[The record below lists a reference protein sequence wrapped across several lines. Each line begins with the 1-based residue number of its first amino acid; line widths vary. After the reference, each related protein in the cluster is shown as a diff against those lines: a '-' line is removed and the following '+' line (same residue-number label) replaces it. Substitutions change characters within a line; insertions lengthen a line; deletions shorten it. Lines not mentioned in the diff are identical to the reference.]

1 MSEIN
6 QPIDIDLVKNLSPFN
21 DLSDTHVKDI
31 LKDATLKSLASGKM
45 LFKRG
50 DISENCYYLLNGSVD
65 LLNENFEITAI
76 SSSTLSSNNNAALH
90 PLDNQQPHQ
99 YSAVTTEKSLILI
112 VDRNHMDIVLTWDQA
127 GNYLVT
133 DLAHEDSI
141 ERDWMT
147 CLLESNLFSQI
158 PPANIQQLFCTFHQ
172 KIAVKGDTIVTE
184 GQQGD
189 HFYVLESGQAN
200 VIKQTD
206 SGQKTIASLG
216 TGDFFGEE
224 ALVGNTTR
232 NASIVMTSNGSL
244 MYLTKDDFKR
254 LLQEPVQD
262 FISIDELDKLNS
274 TSSPFVLVDVRLP
287 GEYKFDKLDGSI
299 NIPLNRLR
307 ERLATLDSNATY
319 IVLCDGGRR
328 RELGAYL
335 LTEAGFTTKILNK
348 TTNTSH

>member
-1 MSEIN
+1 MSEKNLSIN
-6 QPIDIDLVKNLSPFN
+6 IDLVKNLSPFN

-31 LKDATLKSLASGKM
+31 LKHATLKPLASGKM

-50 DISENCYYLLNGSVD
+50 ESSENCYYLINGAVD
-65 LLNENFEITAI
+65 LLNESFEITAI
-76 SSSTLSSNNNAALH
+76 SSAASSSNNAALH
-90 PLDNQQPHQ
+90 ALDNQQPHQ
-99 YSAVTTEKSLILI
+99 YSAVTTSKSLILI
-112 VDRNHMDIVLTWDQA
+112 VDKNHMDIVLTWDQA

-133 DLAHEDSI
+133 DLSQEDSI

-172 KIAVKGDTIVTE
+172 KSALKGETIVTE
-184 GQQGD
+184 GQPGD
-189 HFYVLESGQAN
+189 HFYVLEKGQAN

-206 SGQKTIASLG
+206 SGQHVIASLN

-232 NASIVMTSNGSL
+232 NASIAMATNGSL

-262 FISIDELDKLNS
+262 FITLDELEKLQS
-274 TSSPFVLVDVRLP
+274 TSLPVVLVDVRLP

-307 ERLATLDSNATY
+307 GRLTSLDPNATY

-348 TTNTSH
+348 STNTTH

>member
-1 MSEIN
+1 MSENNHPIN
-6 QPIDIDLVKNLSPFN
+6 TDLVKNLSPFN

-31 LKDATLKSLASGKM
+31 LKRATLKSFASGKM

-50 DISENCYYLLNGSVD
+50 DISEDCYYLLNGSVD
-65 LLNENFEITAI
+65 LLNESFEITAI
-76 SSSTLSSNNNAALH
+76 SSSTLSSDNDAALH

-99 YSAVTTEKSLILI
+99 YSAVTTGKSLILI
-112 VDRNHMDIVLTWDQA
+112 VDKNHMDVVLTWDQA

-133 DLAHEDSI
+133 DLANEDSI

-147 CLLESNLFSQI
+147 CLLESNLFAQI

-172 KIAVKGDTIVTE
+172 KNAAKGDTIVTE
-184 GQQGD
+184 GLQGD

-206 SGQKTIASLG
+206 NGQETIASLNA
-216 TGDFFGEE
+216 GDFFGEE

-232 NASIVMTSNGSL
+232 NASIVMASNGSL

-262 FISIDELDKLNS
+262 FISMDELDKLNS

-307 ERLATLDSNATY
+307 ERLATLDSNSTY

-335 LTEAGFTTKILNK
+335 LTEAGLTTKILNK
-348 TTNTSH
+348 TTNPSH

>member
-1 MSEIN
+1 MSETNHPIN
-6 QPIDIDLVKNLSPFN
+6 IDLVKNLSPFN

-31 LKDATLKSLASGKM
+31 LKHATLKPLASGKM

-50 DISENCYYLLNGSVD
+50 EISENCYYLLNGAVD
-65 LLNENFEITAI
+65 LLNESFEITPI
-76 SSSTLSSNNNAALH
+76 SSTTLSSENNTALH

-99 YSAVTTEKSLILI
+99 YSAVTTTKSLILI
-112 VDRNHMDIVLTWDQA
+112 VDKNHMDIVLTWDQA

-133 DLAHEDSI
+133 DLSQEDSI

-147 CLLESNLFSQI
+147 CLLESSLFSQI

-172 KIAVKGDTIVTE
+172 KNAAKGDTIVTE

-189 HFYVLESGQAN
+189 HFYVIERGQAN
-200 VIKQTD
+200 VVQQRE
-206 SGQKTIASLG
+206 SGQQIIASLEA
-216 TGDFFGEE
+216 GDFFGEE

-232 NASIVMTSNGSL
+232 NASIVMASNGSL
-244 MYLTKDDFKR
+244 MYLTKGDFKR

-262 FISIDELDKLNS
+262 FISMDELDKLNS
-274 TSSPFVLVDVRLP
+274 AASPFTLVDVRLP
-287 GEYKFDKLDGSI
+287 SEYKFDKIDGSI

-307 ERLATLDSNATY
+307 GQLSSLDQDTTY

>member
-1 MSEIN
+1 MNETEHPIN
-6 QPIDIDLVKNLSPFN
+6 IDLVKNLSPFS

-31 LKDATLKSLASGKM
+31 LKHATLKSLASGKM

-50 DISENCYYLLNGSVD
+50 ESSENCYYLINGSVD

-76 SSSTLSSNNNAALH
+76 SSASTSSNNAALH

-99 YSAVTTEKSLILI
+99 YSAVTTSKSLVLV
-112 VDRNHMDIVLTWDQA
+112 VDKNHMDIVLTWDQA

-133 DLAHEDSI
+133 DLSQEDSI

-172 KIAVKGDTIVTE
+172 KNVSNGDTVVTE

-189 HFYVLESGQAN
+189 LFYVLEQGQAN

-206 SGQKTIASLG
+206 DGQHIVASLN

-232 NASIVMTSNGSL
+232 NASIVMTTNGSL

-262 FISIDELDKLNS
+262 FITLDELDTLHNG
-274 TSSPFVLVDVRLP
+274 PLPVVLVDVRLP
-287 GEYKFDKLDGSI
+287 GEYKFDKLDDSI

-307 ERLATLDSNATY
+307 ERLPTLDPNATY

-348 TTNTSH
+348 TTNNTH

>member
-1 MSEIN
+1 MSETNLPIN
-6 QPIDIDLVKNLSPFN
+6 IDLVKNLSPFN
-21 DLSDTHVKDI
+21 DLSDRHVKDI
-31 LKDATLKSLASGKM
+31 LKHATLKSLASGKM

-50 DISENCYYLLNGSVD
+50 ESPEHCYYLINGAVD
-65 LLNENFEITAI
+65 LLNESFEITAI
-76 SSSTLSSNNNAALH
+76 SSATSPNNNAALH

-99 YSAVTTEKSLILI
+99 YSAVTTSKSLILI
-112 VDRNHMDIVLTWDQA
+112 VDKNHMDIVLTWDQA

-133 DLAHEDSI
+133 DLSQEDSI

-147 CLLESNLFSQI
+147 CLLESSLFSQI

-172 KIAVKGDTIVTE
+172 RDVIKDEAIVTE

-189 HFYVLESGQAN
+189 HFYALEKGHAN

-206 SGQKTIASLG
+206 DGQHVIASLN

-232 NASIVMTSNGSL
+232 NASIVMATNGSL

-262 FISIDELDKLNS
+262 FITLDELEKLQGAS
-274 TSSPFVLVDVRLP
+274 LPVVLVDVRLP

-307 ERLATLDSNATY
+307 ERLPTLDSNATY

-335 LTEAGFTTKILNK
+335 FTEAGFTTKILNK
-348 TTNTSH
+348 TTNTTH